1 MVGWLTALLIA
12 LLAVSRLSTREHADS
27 LGAPS
32 PQGTGVINAVSPEFQ
47 TLIDTYAASYYAYR
61 KNGDVANKA
70 VSEQAQEQIQSSLNA
85 MRDQIEQ
92 NQGYIQTFLDE
103 YKNTNPELDELHLK
117 SQKLQQEG
125 PVISNQLVTSAQDI
139 SRPIDTGGIMVR
151 IVVLFLIIGAS
162 LSIRAFSSPEQ

>member
-1 MVGWLTALLIA
+1 MVGWLTALLFA
-12 LLAVSRLSTREHADS
+12 LIAVSTISVREHGNS
-27 LGAPS
+27 LGAPK
-32 PQGTGVINAVSPEFQ
+32 PDGGGVINAVSPEFQ

-70 VSEQAQEQIQSSLNA
+70 VSEQAQGQIQSSLNA
-85 MRDQIEQ
+85 MREQIEQ

-162 LSIRAFSSPEQ
+162 LAIRAFSSS

>member
-12 LLAVSRLSTREHADS
+12 LIAVSRLSEREHAND
-27 LGAPS
+27 LGAP
-32 PQGTGVINAVSPEFQ
+32 PPGGNGVINAVSPEFE
-47 TLIDTYAASYYAYR
+47 TLIDTYSASYYAYR
-61 KNGDVANKA
+61 KNKDIANKTVA
-70 VSEQAQEQIQSSLNA
+70 EQTQAQIESSLNA
-85 MRDQIEQ
+85 MREQIEQ

-103 YKNTNPELDELHLK
+103 YKNSNPELDALHLK

-125 PVISNQLVTSAQDI
+125 PEISNQLVTSAQDI

-162 LSIRAFSSPEQ
+162 LAIRAFSS

>member
-12 LLAVSRLSTREHADS
+12 LIAVSRLSVREHADTLS
-27 LGAPS
+27 T
-32 PQGTGVINAVSPEFQ
+32 PQPAGTGLINAVAPEFQ
-47 TLIDTYAASYYAYR
+47 TLLDTYAASYYAYR

-70 VSEQAQEQIQSSLNA
+70 VSEQAQAQIQSSLND
-85 MRDQIEQ
+85 MREQINQ
-92 NQGYIQTFLDE
+92 NQGYIQTFLDQ
-103 YKNTNPELDELHLK
+103 YKNINPELDELHLK
-117 SQKLQQEG
+117 SQKLQHEG

-162 LSIRAFSSPEQ
+162 LTIRAFSSSE